1 MEITTQVPTAWFA
14 TKRDNMF
21 IIAERSMRDKVFAM
35 NTANKEFSII
45 QGGKKARFGQLLKV
59 DMSPEALLDDLDIRE
74 GQSLLLL
81 PAKRQVFS
89 AGSGV
94 AE

>member
-45 QGGKKARFGQLLKV
+45 QGGKKAVFGKLIKV
-59 DMSPEALLDDLDIRE
+59 DMSPEALLDGLDIRE

-81 PAKRQVFS
+81 PAQQQVFS